1 MHPQVD
7 NALAALAWSTG
18 PHGDP
23 VDALRIAGGMAIFWH
38 WVGLW
43 EEGRT
48 WAEAAVRAA
57 DAAAD
62 ARGEADDLARPLAE
76 RIPLAKAL
84 QTALLLAWMLGDPH
98 ANLAHAARALPIWRS
113 IEGDPAADA
122 GTRARAAQWHAYTL
136 EISGFAHH
144 ALGDDAAAER
154 SADAAVDAARRSG
167 SAWARGLARRLA
179 RMLATRSAARPTR
192 RATSPPRRWSCAR
205 SATRGCSRGATRTR
219 RRSRSRTAIRR
230 PPRTMR
236 GRRWPRCARSPT
248 GTTCR
253 AASTRWPRPARPG
266 WLRAPA
272 RPPTARPR
280 GATSATLLGAAAGVR
295 ERAARDLGVRS
306 RRARRRR
313 RHRPRAPAAGRVRPE
328 LGARPAAR
336 ARRGVRPRGLGGR
349 DAVDPRLSARRQPRI

>member
-1 MHPQVD
+1 
-7 NALAALAWSTG
+7 
-18 PHGDP
+18 
-23 VDALRIAGGMAIFWH
+23 MAIFWH

-57 DAAAD
+57 DAAAH
-62 ARGEADDLARPLAE
+62 ARGAADDVARPLAE

-167 SAWARGLARRLA
+167 SAWARGLALGWRAMLAIALGRPDDAARDLA
-179 RMLATRSAARPTR
+179 RAEVELRAIGDTWVLSWCNANASAMLLAQGDVAGAARHAQAAVAAL
-192 RATSPPRRWSCAR
+192 RAEPDWHYV
-205 SATRGCSRGATRTR
+205 SRGLDALGAVGAAWLA
-219 RRSRSRTAIRR
+219 SRAGIAGAGASRDAVARTA
-230 PPRTMR
+230 
-236 GRRWPRCARSPT
+236 
-248 GTTCR
+248 
-253 AASTRWPRPARPG
+253 
-266 WLRAPA
+266 
-272 RPPTARPR
+272 
-280 GATSATLLGAAAGVR
+280 ATLLGAAAGVR
-295 ERAARDLGVRS
+295 ERSGTAIWQFD
-306 RRARRRR
+306 RRAHATAVEEVRAAL
-313 RHRPRAPAAGRVRPE
+313 APADFDAAWEAGRAVPPE
-328 LGARPAAR
+328 QVFALAA
-336 ARRGVRPRGLGGR
+336 AADVAP
-349 DAVDPRLSARRQPRI
+349 SA